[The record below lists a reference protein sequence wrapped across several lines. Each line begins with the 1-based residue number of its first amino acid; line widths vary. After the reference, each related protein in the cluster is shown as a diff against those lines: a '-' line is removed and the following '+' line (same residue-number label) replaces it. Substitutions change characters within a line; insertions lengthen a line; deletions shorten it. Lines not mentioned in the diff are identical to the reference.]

1 MKTEETTA
9 LPDAATAALA
19 FWKSLRGSRALPSR
33 SAFKPFEWR
42 AWMSDISIIEL
53 HEGDN
58 RYFVSLHGGG
68 TQEKIGV
75 NLHKRYMEDSLD
87 RYARPL
93 ALDPY
98 REAERTG
105 LPTFST
111 LTPMLYPG
119 VFHAFPRLVLPFT
132 DDDSGRG
139 SPRIDRFV
147 TWIGSAPKKRYR
159 TEELCHA
166 QRMDRHRAAEIRERV
181 GLTVLPA

>member
-1 MKTEETTA
+1 MNTEEKTA
-9 LPDAATAALA
+9 LPDAAVAALA
-19 FWKSLRGSRALPSR
+19 FWKDLRGSRALPCR
-33 SAFKPFEWR
+33 SAFRPFEWR
-42 AWMSDISIIEL
+42 AWMSDISVIEL
-53 HEGDN
+53 HEGDH
-58 RYFVSLHGGG
+58 RYFVSLHGGS

-75 NLHKRYMEDSLD
+75 NLHKRYMEDKLD
-87 RYARPL
+87 PHARPL

-132 DDDSGRG
+132 DDETDGMTR
-139 SPRIDRFV
+139 RIDRFV
-147 TWIGSAPKKRYR
+147 TWIGDAPKKRYGA
-159 TEELCHA
+159 EELCHA
-166 QRMDRHRAAEIRERV
+166 QRMRHHRAPEIRERV